1 MDLLVIALIVV
12 ASVVGYAFG
21 AGAVGMLAYRASDD
35 DPFVAFW
42 CGLLWPAALPLITG
56 VAAVRHLTAPK
67 RADLPEA
74 RTRKDLP

>member
-21 AGAVGMLAYRASDD
+21 AGASFVMAIRRLPGDDIGASL
-35 DPFVAFW
+35 VA
-42 CGLLWPAALPLITG
+42 LIWPIALPVMLGVSTG
-56 VAAVRHLTAPK
+56 HWLAQPK
-67 RADLPEA
+67 RAALPEA